1 MNNIRKYRSLNQ
13 KYCAIVED
21 FFTVEDFSIVEI
33 IVEMIRIQWKH
44 SANVEDWNTLCY
56 YGGPFII
63 AEILVKELLVLINIH
78 LWKTLFNLKM
88 FFKMLAKIAPLGGY
102 AEF

>member
-1 MNNIRKYRSLNQ
+1 MWKILIH
-13 KYCAIVED
+13 CAIMED
-21 FFTVEDFSIVEI
+21 
-33 IVEMIRIQWKH
+33 
-44 SANVEDWNTLCY
+44 L
-56 YGGPFII
+56 FII
-63 AEILVKELLVLINIH
+63 AEILLEQLLVLINIH